1 MGLDCICSIQTGCV
15 QSLEFLKVLKFT
27 PSFSRP
33 GKSLENGDKVWKH
46 GKKSWF
52 FFQSYRKWVISRIFF
67 VLVKSYSIS
76 SVRLQHIM
84 KKALFLCFFKGLY
97 WPPELITLSMEIES
111 IVLEKSLEKVLNFG
125 SQNLY
130 KPSTNKLVP
139 LAVATYKNCKG
150 CVYFTYTLWMQFC
163 YGPLSL
169 APLP

>member
-1 MGLDCICSIQTGCV
+1 MYRVLNSWKSWNLPRHFPGL
-15 QSLEFLKVLKFT
+15 E
-27 PSFSRP
+27 
-33 GKSLENGDKVWKH
+33 KVWKMEI
-46 GKKSWF
+46 KSGNMVKSLDF
-52 FFQSYRKWVISRIFF
+52 FFQSYRKCVISRIFF

>member
-1 MGLDCICSIQTGCV
+1 MGLDCICSIQTVFV

-52 FFQSYRKWVISRIFF
+52 FFFQSYRKCVISRIFF

-97 WPPELITLSMEIES
+97 WPPEFDNLES
-111 IVLEKSLEKVLNFG
+111 GNRKYCFGKSLEKVLNFG

-150 CVYFTYTLWMQFC
+150 CVYFTYTL
-163 YGPLSL
+163 
-169 APLP
+169 

>member
-52 FFQSYRKWVISRIFF
+52 FFQSYRKCVISRIFF

-76 SVRLQHIM
+76 SVRLHII

-97 WPPELITLSMEIES
+97 WPPEFGNLES
-111 IVLEKSLEKVLNFG
+111 GNRKYCFGKKSGKSLEFWIPKSVQTQVKQTCPPCCCNI
-125 SQNLY
+125 
-130 KPSTNKLVP
+130 
-139 LAVATYKNCKG
+139 
-150 CVYFTYTLWMQFC
+150 
-163 YGPLSL
+163 
-169 APLP
+169 